1 MNLLNAFPSSLTFS
15 QQIVILI
22 RIVLATACGSL
33 VGLERS
39 RRLKGAGIRTHSL
52 VACAAAL
59 LMIVS
64 KYGFTDL
71 EQAGVFFPG
80 TRGADPARIAAQ
92 VVSGVSFLGAGII
105 IKVAHQQV
113 SGLTTATGLFA
124 TVCMGL
130 ACGAGFYELVLITLL
145 LIVVVLNVM
154 APLEI
159 LFKRRLRNITLN
171 VEFTELA
178 DVQAITEVIQA
189 QAARIYDID
198 VERTER
204 SGNKWP
210 SAIFILQLSKENHS
224 HSGMLSAVAELNC
237 VRSVQ
242 ELIA

>member
-1 MNLLNAFPSSLTFS
+1 MIPALDFLREFRCAT
-15 QQIVILI
+15 VIL
-22 RIVLATACGSL
+22 RLVLAVICGGV
-33 VGLERS
+33 VGYGRS
-39 RRLKGAGIRTHSL
+39 QKARAAGFRTYILISIGAAMAVLLTLYEYRMLNTLWADTVSRVGMKFDASRLASQVLTGI
-52 VACAAAL
+52 
-59 LMIVS
+59 
-64 KYGFTDL
+64 G
-71 EQAGVFFPG
+71 
-80 TRGADPARIAAQ
+80 
-92 VVSGVSFLGAGII
+92 FLGAGII

-124 TVCMGL
+124 TVCMGI

>member
-1 MNLLNAFPSSLTFS
+1 MIPALDFLREFRCAT
-15 QQIVILI
+15 VIL
-22 RIVLATACGSL
+22 RLVLAVICGGV
-33 VGLERS
+33 VGYGRS
-39 RRLKGAGIRTHSL
+39 QKARAAGFRTYILISIGAAMAVLLTLYEYRMLNTLWADTVSRVGMKFDASRLASPVLTGI
-52 VACAAAL
+52 
-59 LMIVS
+59 
-64 KYGFTDL
+64 G
-71 EQAGVFFPG
+71 
-80 TRGADPARIAAQ
+80 
-92 VVSGVSFLGAGII
+92 FLGAGII

-113 SGLTTATGLFA
+113 SGRTTATGLFA

>member
-1 MNLLNAFPSSLTFS
+1 MGNPLSGLTRFS
-15 QQIVILI
+15 FATAAARLALAAAGGGVVGYGRSKKARAAGLRTYILI
-22 RIVLATACGSL
+22 SIDAAMAVLLTLYEYRMLNTLWADTVSR
-33 VGLERS
+33 VGMKFDAS
-39 RRLKGAGIRTHSL
+39 RLASQVLTGI
-52 VACAAAL
+52 
-59 LMIVS
+59 
-64 KYGFTDL
+64 G
-71 EQAGVFFPG
+71 
-80 TRGADPARIAAQ
+80 
-92 VVSGVSFLGAGII
+92 FLGAGII

>member
-1 MNLLNAFPSSLTFS
+1 M
-15 QQIVILI
+15 
-22 RIVLATACGSL
+22 
-33 VGLERS
+33 
-39 RRLKGAGIRTHSL
+39 
-52 VACAAAL
+52 
-59 LMIVS
+59 
-64 KYGFTDL
+64 
-71 EQAGVFFPG
+71 
-80 TRGADPARIAAQ
+80 
-92 VVSGVSFLGAGII
+92 
-105 IKVAHQQV
+105 
-113 SGLTTATGLFA
+113 
-124 TVCMGL
+124 
-130 ACGAGFYELVLITLL
+130 
-145 LIVVVLNVM
+145 VVLNVM